1 MCLLFVVVAES
12 RWDGTASC
20 DYLPRISAGRWKC
33 GYSETMS
40 WLKVAFGII
49 REAAGTELG
58 QEVIGNIRS
67 SGKNRNSEPSAA
79 PLDVETLLAEHRV
92 QVDRNLEAVVAMVNQ
107 QNSRLDASLRRQ
119 RVWNLALAAGVVI
132 ALVLAIAAVR

>member
-1 MCLLFVVVAES
+1 
-12 RWDGTASC
+12 
-20 DYLPRISAGRWKC
+20 
-33 GYSETMS
+33 MS

-79 PLDVETLLAEHRV
+79 PLDVEALLAEHRV

>member
-1 MCLLFVVVAES
+1 
-12 RWDGTASC
+12 
-20 DYLPRISAGRWKC
+20 
-33 GYSETMS
+33 MS

-67 SGKNRNSEPSAA
+67 SGKNRNSEPSPATTDIEA
-79 PLDVETLLAEHRV
+79 LLAEHRA

-107 QNSRLDASLRRQ
+107 QNSRLDANLRRQ
-119 RVWNLALAAGVVI
+119 RVWNFALAAGLVI
-132 ALVLAIAAVR
+132 ALILAIAAIR